1 MAQML
6 LYRPFLASSLGG
18 HQAYIHRNIC
28 SFIYLFIYLFM
39 GHRILHLAKSTGGSR
54 DARALRARR
63 DYKLASQELSSIS
76 LNIQGSF
83 SFSLLLFFYICL
95 CLIINYIMIP

>member
-1 MAQML
+1 MAPML

-18 HQAYIHRNIC
+18 HQAYIHGNIC

-39 GHRILHLAKSTGGSR
+39 AKSTGGSR